1 MTGQPP
7 APHPRMP
14 ATVIAR
20 SLLNKVKDRL
30 SLPRTT
36 STLAYA
42 LAQWIEAEIGAMSAD
57 DPRLPGYTDLA
68 RRLRQPTLL

>member
-1 MTGQPP
+1 MADRPP
-7 APHPRMP
+7 AYHPRMP

-20 SLLNKVKDRL
+20 FLVDKVKDRL
-30 SLPRTT
+30 AVPRST
-36 STLAYA
+36 STLAFL

-57 DPRLPGYTDLA
+57 DPRLPGYTDIA